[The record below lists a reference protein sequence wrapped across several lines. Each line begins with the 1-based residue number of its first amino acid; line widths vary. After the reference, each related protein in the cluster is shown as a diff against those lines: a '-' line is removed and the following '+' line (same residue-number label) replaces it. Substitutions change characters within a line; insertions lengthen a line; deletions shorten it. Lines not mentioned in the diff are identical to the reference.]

1 MSVLDE
7 ECHRNA
13 LNYISASLN
22 TMPMLRF
29 ELFQLCHGKIKSQ
42 FLYFGGRLKLML
54 SMKNV
59 DIFILLD
66 RKGH

>member
-13 LNYISASLN
+13 LNYIYASLS

-42 FLYFGGRLKLML
+42 LARWLSEIDFSFNKLYDLGNVHLKY
-54 SMKNV
+54 
-59 DIFILLD
+59 
-66 RKGH
+66 

>member
-1 MSVLDE
+1 MSVLDD

-13 LNYISASLN
+13 LNYISASLS
-22 TMPMLRF
+22 TMPILRF
-29 ELFQLCHGKIKSQ
+29 ELFQLCRGNTVKM

-59 DIFILLD
+59 DIFIL
-66 RKGH
+66 

>member
-1 MSVLDE
+1 MSVLDD

-13 LNYISASLN
+13 INYISASLS

-29 ELFQLCHGKIKSQ
+29 ELFQLCHGKTVKM

-54 SMKNV
+54 SIQNF
-59 DIFILLD
+59 DIVIL
-66 RKGH
+66 